1 MQTVNVLQI
10 LELHVQWWSSIAMN
24 STESCEMQN
33 ILTEVHKAILIFSAN
48 VDTSH
53 ISDDQPQIFTTK
65 VHIIAFIKSEGFLCS
80 QIQQT

>member
-1 MQTVNVLQI
+1 
-10 LELHVQWWSSIAMN
+10 
-24 STESCEMQN
+24 MQN